1 MLIILFGVLSPAP
14 YAHSRD
20 SPLVRHHEP
29 MPATLR
35 FTGESKDMTLDELAQ
50 FVEAAKNAGIP
61 GTAHVRADL
70 STTGKI
76 KEIEVPV
83 NGKP

>member
-1 MLIILFGVLSPAP
+1 
-14 YAHSRD
+14 
-20 SPLVRHHEP
+20 

-35 FTGESKDMTLDELAQ
+35 FTGESKDLTLDELAQ
-50 FVEAAKNAGIP
+50 FVEAAKKASVP

-70 STTGKI
+70 SSTGKI
-76 KEIEVPV
+76 KEIEVPLQ